1 MKKVIVYSTAICP
14 YCIRAK
20 ELLESEGIPFEEIRV
35 DLDVTRFEEMKR
47 ISGQRTVPQIFI
59 GEQHVGGFSDLK
71 ALYERG
77 ELHDSLR

>member
-1 MKKVIVYSTAICP
+1 MKKVIIYSTGVCP
-14 YCIRAK
+14 YCIHAK

-35 DLDVTRFEEMKR
+35 DLDETRFEEMKR

-59 GEQHVGGFSDLK
+59 GTQHVGGYSDLK

-77 ELHDSLR
+77 DLQDLLR